1 MATVRRQKNKNT
13 QEFSWVFLCTIGFI
27 VMTWLIA
34 IYLTFKSPNNESIF
48 FDAVVALFTGVAFTG
63 VLYSLNIQRQDLQL
77 NREELKINREELS
90 RTREEVKEQKEELR
104 RQLFNQHFQYMLNS
118 FSKKVDELSATY
130 LTKEY
135 LQDLKLLEMPER
147 ILLTEREF
155 IDKFTPERL
164 NAIKVFTD
172 LLRYYDRQYDFNDKA
187 HSASLYLVNL
197 SITAQLASLIRV
209 VNKLDLEHENFAY
222 LQPQL
227 KMAMIDAISLSQK
240 YKIVQF

>member
-1 MATVRRQKNKNT
+1 MTTVRRKKNRNA
-13 QEFSWVFLCTIGFI
+13 QEFSWVFICTIGFI

-34 IYLTFKSPNNESIF
+34 ISLTLKSPNNESIF

-104 RQLFNQHFQYMLNS
+104 SQLFNQHFQYMLS
-118 FSKKVDELSATY
+118 TFSKKVDDLSATY

-135 LQDLKLLEMPER
+135 LQDLKLLETPER
-147 ILLTEREF
+147 ILLTEHEF

-227 KMAMIDAISLSQK
+227 KIAMIDAVSLSQK